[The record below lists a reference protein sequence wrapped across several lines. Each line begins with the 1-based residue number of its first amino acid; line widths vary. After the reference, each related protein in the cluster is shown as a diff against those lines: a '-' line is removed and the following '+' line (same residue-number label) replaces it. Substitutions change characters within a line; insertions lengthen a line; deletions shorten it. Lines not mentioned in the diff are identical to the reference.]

1 MVNISYRLTEVSH
14 LTTTDA
20 MGDAVLK
27 FNYRRARRFPGGGLY
42 SILDDV
48 RMVLQV
54 RPTDIIMTERLLHYT

>member
-42 SILDDV
+42 SVLDDV

-54 RPTDIIMTERLLHYT
+54 